1 MPSGKLGNAALTGGN
16 LATLYTVPA
25 NTITTATVSMCNRGP
40 GDAVVRL
47 AATTVPANPGNAD
60 YLEYDVTIPV
70 NGTLERT
77 GIVCGAGESLVVR
90 SSSSNVSARAHGF
103 EEAA

>member
-1 MPSGKLGNAALTGGN
+1 MPSGKLGNATLTGGN
-16 LATLYTVPA
+16 NATLYTVPA
-25 NTITTATVSMCNRGP
+25 NTITTANVSMCNRGP

-47 AATTVPANPGNAD
+47 AVSATANPSNAEF
-60 YLEYDVTIPV
+60 LEYDVTIPV

-77 GIVCGAGESLVVR
+77 GIVCGPGENIVVR